1 MKKTFKEGDIIHSKY
16 SPDPGQIL
24 VVKDPYRG
32 EKEDLFFHFR
42 CDKEGRAITL
52 GDTIGTFR
60 RRTDREA
67 TLQEKQTLLAS
78 LQKSGNHSSL
88 LSLLLE
94 RLYLENIE
102 KILE

>member
-16 SPDPGQIL
+16 SPDSGQIL

-32 EKEDLFFHFR
+32 EKKDLFFHFR
-42 CDKEGRAITL
+42 CNEEGRVIIL

-67 TLQEKQTLLAS
+67 TLQEKQTLLTS

-88 LSLLLE
+88 LSLLLG

-102 KILE
+102 NRLE